1 MPLAPGSTLL
11 HYRLVE
17 PIGEG
22 GMGVV
27 WRATDTTLGR
37 DVALKLMLDVF
48 SSDAERL
55 ARFEREAKTLAS
67 LNHPSVASVHGL
79 HEAEGLR
86 FLVMELVPG
95 EDLAERLARGPMPL
109 EEALPVARQ
118 VAEGLEAA
126 HARGIVHRDLKPAN
140 VKLTDGG
147 RVKVLD
153 FGLAKPTD
161 LFGGSSSVS
170 PTASPTMSPTI
181 TSGGTAA
188 GTILGT
194 AAYMSPEQARGKAVD
209 QRTDVWAFGCLLF
222 EMLTGKRA
230 FFGETVSDTLAAVLR
245 GEPEMAALP
254 ANTPASLRRL
264 IRRCLEKDPERRLH
278 DLADARIEIVDAL
291 EGRVDAETA
300 GLAGVPVAAS
310 TAPARRAASR
320 PRWLAPAAALL
331 LVVAALLAGYRMRSV
346 PTPASWSAT
355 VPGAGFNTGSIAA
368 ISPDGRWIAYSPPAL
383 VGRAPVQLRAANAF
397 DAHSISGVAAG
408 ANPFFSPDSKWIA
421 YAGERGLYRVSLS
434 GGSPQRIAESR
445 GFDSYG
451 AWGPGESMVIEAAR
465 IGGTFWDGL
474 ALLAAPGA
482 EPQKLTTPV
491 AGERFHMQAALLPGG
506 RTVLF
511 TVNNVDNSFSIAA
524 ASMTPGSHRMILRD
538 ATTPRYL
545 ASGHLVFFRPATNEV
560 AAVRFDEKRGEPVGE
575 PVTLLSGVARGPSGE
590 GAFDVAAD
598 GTLVYT
604 ALDTTTGLMGES
616 RLAWVDRAGTATPI
630 FDETASWAQPRLS
643 PDGTK
648 LLVRKAQTPNCDLWL
663 RDLARGTMTRVT
675 FEGDNHDPAW
685 GPGPERVSFAVQND
699 RARGV
704 ASKAW
709 DGTGPAEPV
718 AIGDDAR
725 DAPSWSA
732 DGRVMAFVQETAG
745 GSDIWVQVQ
754 GSEAR
759 SFLSSEFNENAPAV
773 SRDGRFIAYTSDE
786 SGRPEV
792 YVRPLPGPGARYQ
805 VSTAGGVGALWSKD
819 GKELFYAQGDALMAV
834 RITTAPDFAASPP
847 AKLFSGQF
855 GWSRQA
861 NYDVSADGSRF
872 VMVEML
878 KGVDAPD
885 LRVVTNWLGDVRAK
899 LP

>member
-48 SSDAERL
+48 SNDPERL
-55 ARFEREAKTLAS
+55 ARFEREARTLAA
-67 LNHPSVASVHGL
+67 LNHPSVAAVHGL
-79 HEAEGLR
+79 HEADGVR

-161 LFGGSSSVS
+161 PFGGASSVS

-254 ANTPASLRRL
+254 AATPASLRRL
-264 IRRCLEKDPERRLH
+264 IRRCLEKDPERRLR

-291 EGRVDAETA
+291 EGRADAD
-300 GLAGVPVAAS
+300 G
-310 TAPARRAASR
+310 
-320 PRWLAPAAALL
+320 APAAATGAGAVPAPRASSRARALAAAGALL
-331 LVVAALLAGYRMRSV
+331 LAAIAWFAGSRMRSV

-355 VPGAGFNTGSIAA
+355 IPEAGFNTGSTSA
-368 ISPDGRWIAYSPPAL
+368 ISPDGRWIAFSPPML
-383 VGRAPVQLRAANAF
+383 VGRSPVQLRAANSFEARP
-397 DAHSISGVAAG
+397 ISGSVPG
-408 ANPFFSPDSKWIA
+408 SGPDFSPDGRWIA
-421 YAGERGLYRVSLS
+421 YAGERGLFRVSLS
-434 GGSPQRIAESR
+434 GGSPQRVADTV
-445 GFDSYG
+445 GFNATF
-451 AWGPGESMVIEAAR
+451 AWGPGASMIVEGVR
-465 IGGTFWDGL
+465 IAGVFWNGL
-474 ALLAAPGA
+474 ATVARADAPP
-482 EPQKLTTPV
+482 ERLTTPA
-491 AGERFHMQAALLPGG
+491 AGERFHMQPLLLAGG
-506 RTVLF
+506 KTVLF
-511 TVNNVDNSFSIAA
+511 TVNNLDNSFSIAA
-524 ASMTPGSHRMILRD
+524 ASTAPGPHRMILRD
-538 ATTPRYL
+538 ASTPHYL
-545 ASGHLVFFRPATNEV
+545 ATGHLLFFRPSANEV
-560 AAVRFDEKRGEPVGE
+560 AVVRLDAARGEPVGE
-575 PVTLLSGVARGPSGE
+575 PVTVLSGVMRGPNGE
-590 GAFDVAAD
+590 GAYDVAGD
-598 GTLVYT
+598 GTLIYT
-604 ALDTTTGLMGES
+604 PSDTATGLAGEA
-616 RLAWVDRAGTATPI
+616 RLVWVDRTGKATPI
-630 FDETASWAQPRLS
+630 LEETASWAQPRLS
-643 PDGTK
+643 PDGAR
-648 LLVRKAQTPNCDLWL
+648 LLVRKAQTPNCDLWV

-685 GPGPERVSFAVQND
+685 GPGPERISFAVQNESS
-699 RARGV
+699 RLV
-704 ASKAW
+704 ASKPW
-709 DGTGPAEPV
+709 DGTGPVEPI
-718 AIGDDAR
+718 AASDDSR
-725 DAPSWSA
+725 LAPSWSA
-732 DGRVMAFVQETAG
+732 DGRLLAFVDETAAG
-745 GSDIWVQVQ
+745 DDIWVQET
-754 GSEAR
+754 GSAPR
-759 SFLSSEFNENAPAV
+759 PFLNTEFSETTPAV
-773 SRDGRFIAYTSDE
+773 SPDGRFIAYSSDE
-786 SGRPEV
+786 SGRPEI
-792 YVRPLPGPGARYQ
+792 YVRPWPGPGSRYQ
-805 VSTAGGVGALWSKD
+805 VSTAGGTGALWSKD
-819 GKELFYAQGDALMAV
+819 GRTLYYAEGDVMMEVGIA
-834 RITTAPDFAASPP
+834 TTPSFQAAQPV
-847 AKLFSGQF
+847 KLFSGKF
-855 GWSRQA
+855 GWARPG
-861 NYDVSADGSRF
+861 NYDVTADGSRF

-878 KGVDAPD
+878 RGAEAPD
-885 LRVVTNWLGDVRAK
+885 LRVVTNWLADIRTK

>member
-109 EEALPVARQ
+109 EEALKVARQ

-161 LFGGSSSVS
+161 PFGGGSSVS

-264 IRRCLEKDPERRLH
+264 IRRCLEKDPERRLR
-278 DLADARIEIVDAL
+278 DLADARIEIVDAQ
-291 EGRVDAETA
+291 EGRADAEDA
-300 GLAGVPVAAS
+300 PGRGAAPVAA
-310 TAPARRAASR
+310 APAPRRR
-320 PRWLAPAAALL
+320 PWLAALGALLLTAAALFTG
-331 LVVAALLAGYRMRSV
+331 ARIQRV

-355 VPGAGFNTGSIAA
+355 IPGAGFNTGSTSA
-368 ISPDGRWIAYSPPAL
+368 ISPDGRWIAYSPPML
-383 VGRAPVQLRAANAF
+383 VGRSPVQLRAANSFEARP
-397 DAHSISGVAAG
+397 ISGSVPG
-408 ANPFFSPDSKWIA
+408 SGPDFSPDGKWVA
-421 YAGERGLYRVSLS
+421 YSGERGLYRVSLS
-434 GGSPQRIAESR
+434 GGSPQRIADTL
-445 GFDSYG
+445 GFNATF
-451 AWGPGESMVIEAAR
+451 AWGPGDSMIVESVR
-465 IGGTFWDGL
+465 IAGVFWNGL
-474 ALLAAPGA
+474 ATIASPGAAP
-482 EPQKLTTPV
+482 EKLTTPA
-491 AGERFHMQAALLPGG
+491 AGERFHLQPLVLPGEK
-506 RTVLF
+506 TVLF
-511 TVNNVDNSFSIAA
+511 TVNSLDNSFSIAA
-524 ASMTPGSHRMILRD
+524 ASTAPGPHRMILRD
-538 ATTPRYL
+538 ASTPHYL
-545 ASGHLVFFRPATNEV
+545 ATGHLLFFRPSANEV
-560 AAVRFDEKRGEPVGE
+560 AVVRLDAARGEPVGE
-575 PVTLLSGVARGPSGE
+575 PVTVLPGVMRGPNGE
-590 GAFDVAAD
+590 GAYDVAGD
-598 GTLVYT
+598 GTLIYT
-604 ALDTTTGLMGES
+604 PADTATGLAGEA
-616 RLAWVDRAGTATPI
+616 RLVWVDRAGKATPI
-630 FDETASWAQPRLS
+630 LEETASWAQPRLS
-643 PDGTK
+643 PDGAR
-648 LLVRKAQTPNCDLWL
+648 LLVRKAQTPNCDLWV

-685 GPGPERVSFAVQND
+685 GPGPERISFAVQNES
-699 RARGV
+699 ARSV
-704 ASKAW
+704 ASKPW
-709 DGTGPAEPV
+709 DGTGPVEPV
-718 AIGDDAR
+718 APSDDSR
-725 DAPSWSA
+725 LAPSWSA
-732 DGRVMAFVQETAG
+732 DGRLLAFVDETAG
-745 GSDIWVQVQ
+745 GDDVWVQEA
-754 GSEAR
+754 GSAPR
-759 SFLSSEFNENAPAV
+759 AFLNTEFNETSPAV
-773 SRDGRFIAYTSDE
+773 SPDGRFIAYSSDE

-792 YVRPLPGPGARYQ
+792 YVRPWPGPGNRYQ
-805 VSTAGGVGALWSKD
+805 VSTAGGTGALWSKD
-819 GKELFYAQGDALMAV
+819 GRTLYYAEGDAMMEVGIA
-834 RITTAPDFAASPP
+834 TAPAFQAAQPV
-847 AKLFSGQF
+847 KLFTGKF
-855 GWSRQA
+855 GWARPG
-861 NYDVSADGSRF
+861 NYDVTADGSRF

-878 KGVDAPD
+878 RGAEAPD
-885 LRVVTNWLGDVRAK
+885 LRVVTNWLGEVRAK